1 MESLPW
7 TLDRASRGR
16 CRRAIDVGAW
26 IAEHRPALDE
36 GRAGPL
42 LDGELR
48 VLVVAGRGPRRDYH
62 VNTVAELF
70 YQLDGDMSV
79 LVGEPGNV
87 REVAIRTGELWLA
100 PAGVPHSPQRPVG
113 TTGLVIERP
122 REPGTTESFRW
133 YCERCGTVVDDIV
146 MERVDPADA
155 APGDDRVLCRR
166 GRADLP
172 DVLGPSCARPA
183 HDAELGRPSTRS
195 LTCHATAA

>member
-1 MESLPW
+1 VDDQ
-7 TLDRASRGR
+7 DRSDRSEPA
-16 CRRAIDVGAW
+16 APIDVAGW
-26 IAEHRPALDE
+26 IDGHSEALGE

-70 YQLDGDMSV
+70 YQLHGDVSV

-87 REVAIRTGELWLA
+87 REVTIRTGELWLA
-100 PAGVPHSPQRPVG
+100 PAGVPHSPQRPAG

-133 YCERCGTVVDDIV
+133 YCERCGTVVNDIV
-146 MERVDPADA
+146 MERVDPVSLRQAMTKFYADEA
-155 APGDDRVLCRR
+155 ARTCPTCSELVRPPG
-166 GRADLP
+166 G
-172 DVLGPSCARPA
+172 
-183 HDAELGRPSTRS
+183 
-195 LTCHATAA
+195 